1 MGGEK
6 AEAPKPLEIGV
17 SRDVVRRHHKLEQPT
32 PGDLA
37 RHMAINRKV
46 AAVALQE
53 HKVKLQEGGDSLS
66 LLVEAA
72 TIKKEGEK
80 NLPDDDESCCLTDD
94 ERKAYCETV
103 DQCVDEEG
111 STPEDKEALR
121 VTMMEVIFKPK
132 VFRIHYKEW
141 KAAWDSSPALQGKY
155 PDLKDYVLA
164 RAKAF
169 IRARRNEV
177 VSSRLRRFQKD
188 SLPKAASEDQ
198 QKAQLKEIQR
208 KTLRFIKDHE
218 DELLEYTS
226 LDEADPKRQVL
237 LRKFIYE
244 TGLQGAQLAAA
255 KELFEEIINDIEV
268 AYAAIKKLEARN
280 GKMVDKAQKSLD
292 DGKDI
297 DEDEWNKMLD
307 DALKD
312 DPFFKEIMQQQQAA
326 SYQASGAEAGPA
338 RAPLDS
344 VQAVA
349 LQAGGLLITGY
360 DPATDTYTVR
370 YPDSSFYTHMKIVPK
385 PGSKNYDD
393 ATFIF
398 DHQYADKDKGGK
410 VSLTGDDLRRGCNQM
425 YLDRLMFDLVKAG
438 EVSPDFSMND
448 ILKDQMSLSMA
459 ERLFG
464 RSLNEVVLTKK
475 MREIFTRFLEV
486 VMKGDSSSSTFG
498 DLGSFDKRVKKMD
511 VVLNN
516 KEYAGALRREFEK
529 VGSVAFT
536 MSTMLEHIG
545 YHA

>member
-6 AEAPKPLEIGV
+6 AEGPRPLETGV
-17 SRDVVRRHHKLEQPT
+17 SRNVFRRHNTLEQPT
-32 PGDLA
+32 PDALA
-37 RHMAINRKV
+37 RRMVINRRV
-46 AAVALQE
+46 EAVALQE

-72 TIKKEGEK
+72 TIKKEGEQG
-80 NLPDDDESCCLTDD
+80 LPDDDESCCLTDD
-94 ERKAYCETV
+94 ERRAYCETV
-103 DQCVDEEG
+103 DQCVDEQG
-111 STPEDKEALR
+111 ATSEDKEALR

-141 KAAWDSSPALQGKY
+141 KARWDATPALQSKY
-155 PDLKDYVLA
+155 PDLKDYVLE
-164 RAKAF
+164 RGKAF
-169 IRARRNEV
+169 IKARRNEV

-208 KTLRFIKDHE
+208 KTLKFIKDHE
-218 DELLEYTS
+218 AELLEYTS
-226 LDEADPKRQVL
+226 LDEADPKRQLL

-255 KELFEEIINDIEV
+255 KDLFEEIINDIEV
-268 AYAAIKKLEARN
+268 AWGAINKLRAA
-280 GKMVDKAQKSLD
+280 GKDMVAVAQKSLD
-292 DGKDI
+292 DGTDI

-307 DALKD
+307 KALKD
-312 DPFFKEIMQQQQAA
+312 DPFFKEMMQQQQAVV
-326 SYQASGAEAGPA
+326 YQPSGTESGPA
-338 RAPLDS
+338 KVSLDS
-344 VQAVA
+344 AQAVA
-349 LQAGGLLITGY
+349 LQAGGLQITGY

-370 YPDSSFYTHMKIVPK
+370 YPDSSFYTRMKIVPK
-385 PGSKNYDD
+385 PGSKNYND

-410 VSLTGDDLRRGCNQM
+410 VILTSDDLRKGCNQM
-425 YLDRLMFDLVKAG
+425 LLDRQMFDLVRTG

-448 ILKDQMSLSMA
+448 ILKDQMMLSMA
-459 ERLFG
+459 ERLYG
-464 RSLNEVVLTKK
+464 RSLNDVVLTKN
-475 MREIFTRFLEV
+475 MRALFTRFLEV
-486 VMKGDSSSSTFG
+486 LIKGDSSSSAFG

-511 VVLNN
+511 VVLND

-545 YHA
+545 YKS